1 MIRRPPR
8 STLFPYTTLFRSH
21 HRVAHV
27 ARQVLLQSVLQ
38 LGAQHARE
46 RHRAQLREA
55 EHRSFSDRERVGEL
69 PLALHPDEDPVARL
83 KVAAVEPRAEQ
94 RHHRPRMRVLPG
106 PDERLLEL
114 LAGRQRRTDIARSEA
129 LPCRGAG
136 RGEEDERE
144 DEVRDEAHGYSTV
157 TLFARLRGR
166 STSHRR
172 RTAMW

>member
-1 MIRRPPR
+1 MNPADGEGRRGDADEQAKDLERAVAPDPAGRHDHAVPRPQVQLVERRAPPQR
-8 STLFPYTTLFRSH
+8 L
-21 HRVAHV
+21 
-27 ARQVLLQSVLQ
+27 
-38 LGAQHARE
+38 
-46 RHRAQLREA
+46 
-55 EHRSFSDRERVGEL
+55 
-69 PLALHPDEDPVARL
+69 LALHPDEDPVARL
-83 KVAAVEPRAEQ
+83 KVAAVESRAEQ
-94 RHHRPRMRVLPG
+94 RHHRPRVRVLPG

-114 LAGRQRRTDIARSEA
+114 LAGRQRRTDVARSET

-166 STSHRR
+166 STSHWR